1 MEWPEYR
8 NKICAV
14 VSGGLFTLGW
24 WLAIDASVSDH
35 ANTKDLYHLCGV
47 FGALSMFMVN
57 TVSNGHLTGE
67 SLYTDGIL
75 GGVAAKIWFFIGL
88 LVGFGALMGAFV
100 IFFGDYMN
108 SETQFTSLVPGVQ
121 FVLQNLFILIASLM
135 YRFGR
140 VEDIWG

>member
-1 MEWPEYR
+1 MPCDRCREVEWPEYR

-24 WLAIDASVSDH
+24 WLAIGIIIIVWPDILVGVTKCRSLDASVSDH

-88 LVGFGALMGAFV
+88 LVGFG
-100 IFFGDYMN
+100 
-108 SETQFTSLVPGVQ
+108 
-121 FVLQNLFILIASLM
+121 
-135 YRFGR
+135 
-140 VEDIWG
+140 